1 MSTFKGYRRNQRAVG
16 EAVIDYT
23 TFDVV
28 PDSVYGS
35 GMDGNVS
42 ITSNT
47 TLTRDMHYNNLTI
60 DPGIVLD
67 TAGYRVFVRN
77 TLAMAATSAN
87 QSDTKIGR
95 VGGVSTSGTLRGGAI
110 GSVTNSLGGNGNG
123 TTATAPGEG
132 AEYFNHPDFA
142 IQAVVLHGGQTTPEA
157 LQGGAGDS
165 VNHGGGIVV
174 VCARKLQ
181 GYGTIEASGESTT
194 GGGVIFIVSQDIP
207 LTGVLTDVTGYA
219 DGTVKTFKV

>member
-1 MSTFKGYRRNQRAVG
+1 MARFRGHNRNVRQVG
-16 EAVIDYT
+16 EEIVDYT
-23 TFDVV
+23 TFDII
-28 PDSVYGS
+28 PDSIYGS
-35 GMDGNVS
+35 GNDGNVS

-95 VGGVSTSGTLRGGAI
+95 VGGVSSSGTLKGGGLAA
-110 GSVTNSLGGNGNG
+110 VTDSLGGNGNG
-123 TTATAPGEG
+123 YTATAPDEG
-132 AEYFNHPDFA
+132 ADYFNHPDIAVDA
-142 IQAVVLHGGQTTPEA
+142 IILNAGQTTPQP
-157 LQGGAGDS
+157 LNGGAGDS
-165 VNHGGGIVV
+165 VNYGGGVVV
-174 VCARKLQ
+174 VCARKIQ

-194 GGGVIFIVSQDIP
+194 GGGVVFIISQDIP

>member
-1 MSTFKGYRRNQRAVG
+1 MAITEIGQVPA
-16 EAVIDYT
+16 DYE
-23 TFDVV
+23 TFDVI
-28 PDSVYGS
+28 PDSIYGS

-47 TLTRDMHYNNLTI
+47 ALTRDMHYNNLTI
-60 DPGIVLD
+60 DPGIALD

-77 TLAMAATSAN
+77 VLALAPTSTN
-87 QSDTKIGR
+87 QSDTTIGR
-95 VGGVSTSGTLRGGAI
+95 IGGVSTSGTLRGGAS
-110 GSVTNSLGGNGNG
+110 GAVTNSLGGNGNG
-123 TTATAPGEG
+123 YTATAPTLG
-132 AEYFNHPDFA
+132 AEYFNHPDIA
-142 IQAVVLHGGQTTPEA
+142 IEGVIVHGGQTSPVA

-174 VCARKLQ
+174 LCARRLQ
-181 GYGTIEASGESTT
+181 GYGTIKATGESTT